1 MAISK
6 KANRLK
12 QQLLLLQDRG
22 LAPSTPLPQSN
33 PVQYLAN
40 NQPALSTR
48 QYQSVVDDPLGIDR
62 TVNRPPNTTGGT
74 PTNAP
79 ILPTEPSTPT
89 NAPILPTEPTPITP
103 SVWEERKAELSKW
116 YSEQQAQYG
125 TQRELEEQRLGSDR
139 EVQVKNTDYYFS
151 RLQKY
156 LNDLNAV
163 RGLSNSGLAESSQL
177 QIGLNQAN
185 VQRGINA
192 EYQDKMS
199 EIATRY
205 GQWMTDLQKQ
215 YQDRGDY
222 YTEREI
228 EDNRYQDSK
237 EWQQKEWDRE
247 EEWRSQDIER
257 EDRIRAE
264 ELEQRKEQMLKS
276 EQQLNYDSVQVLIE
290 SILQNKTDYTD
301 EDGVGFDTD
310 AIEEANE
317 YLDELLENK
326 RITQEDYELL
336 KKKVEIQPVLQRNYA
351 KEITDI
357 TGAQNLGN
365 NIYYK
370 DGKYYK
376 STSKNKGKEIIMDIE
391 RLQELLLGKLK
402 ENKGTRG
409 DYASVQKA
417 LNKKN
422 VKSVTNV
429 FGEWY
434 IVTDKNDNEHH
445 YKMDDNGKLIHQYLS
460 GTQLALFN
468 RLRELYG

>member
-12 QQLLLLQDRG
+12 QQLLLLQDR
-22 LAPSTPLPQSN
+22 APSTPLPQFN

-74 PTNAP
+74 PTN
-79 ILPTEPSTPT
+79 E
-89 NAPILPTEPTPITP
+89 PILPTEPTPISP
-103 SVWEERKAELSKW
+103 SVWEERKAELSRW

-237 EWQQKEWDRE
+237 EWQQKEWDRD
-247 EEWRSQDIER
+247 EEWRTQDIER

-357 TGAQNLGN
+357 AGAQNLGN

-376 STSKNKGKEIIMDIE
+376 STSKNKGKEITMDIE
-391 RLQELLLGKLK
+391 RLQELLLDKLK

-409 DYASVQKA
+409 NYASVQKA
-417 LNKKN
+417 LKKNN

-434 IVTDKNDNEHH
+434 IVTDKNNNEHH
-445 YKMDDNGKLIHQYLS
+445 YKMDDNGKLIHQSLS
-460 GTQLALFN
+460 GTQLDLFN

>member
-1 MAISK
+1 M
-6 KANRLK
+6 
-12 QQLLLLQDRG
+12 
-22 LAPSTPLPQSN
+22 
-33 PVQYLAN
+33 QYLAN

-74 PTNAP
+74 PTN
-79 ILPTEPSTPT
+79 E
-89 NAPILPTEPTPITP
+89 PILPTEPTPITP
-103 SVWEERKAELSKW
+103 SVWEERKAELSRW

-125 TQRELEEQRLGSDR
+125 TQRGLEEQRLSSDR

-185 VQRGINA
+185 AQRGINA

-199 EIATRY
+199 EVATRY

-237 EWQQKEWDRE
+237 EWQQKEWNREEEWQQKKWDRE

-276 EQQLNYDSVQVLIE
+276 EQQLNYDSVQGVIE
-290 SILQNKTDYTD
+290 SILQNMTDYTD

-310 AIEEANE
+310 AIEAAIE

-357 TGAQNLGN
+357 AGAQNLGN

-376 STSKNKGKEIIMDIE
+376 STSKNKGKEITMDIE
-391 RLQELLLGKLK
+391 RLRELLLGKLK
-402 ENKGTRG
+402 ESKGTRG
-409 DYASVQKA
+409 NYASVQKA
-417 LNKKN
+417 LNKKD

-434 IVTDKNDNEHH
+434 IVTDKKNYEHH
-445 YKMDDNGKLIHQYLS
+445 YKIDDNGKLIHQSLA
-460 GTQLALFN
+460 GTQLDLFN